1 LKKRA
6 RQAIESARD
15 PEHDGTHSS
24 SEYRSRHSSGG
35 AKAVREFTPQDFL
48 AMLRRHWTI
57 CVYTAVAGLVIGI
70 ALALVMPKRYQSKT
84 IVLVEQPSVSPTYV
98 PAAISEDW
106 NSRLA
111 SMQQQILST
120 TRLSDVIQ
128 KLNLYPNENGKVPMD
143 VLVARLQT
151 AIVVDP
157 MEPIQGDPDRGLPG
171 FDVTVTFSDP
181 GHAQQICQEVTSLFM
196 EQNSRLREEHAEN
209 TTEFLSQQLEEAKA
223 KLDDQDAKL
232 ADFKS
237 KHLGDLPDE
246 EQTNLSLLMGYNTQ
260 LESVTQNVGRLQQEK
275 AFDESLL
282 SQQLAAWKQSQENH
296 GQDSNTLEQERQAAE
311 AKLTALQAQYTD
323 EYPDVIAAKQDL
335 DAINQKIAAAQQA
348 GPTESSAPAK
358 PTSMEPPQIQQ
369 LRAQVQQ
376 ASIAVEEALKQ
387 EQSLQGQIGAVQSRV
402 KASPEVEEDFKDITR
417 DYQTAL
423 DFYNDLLKK
432 HDEAAEATD
441 LEHEQEGEQF
451 GVLDPPNYPSRAS
464 FPNPVLFSAGG
475 FGGGL
480 ALGLVVIAIFMI
492 QDSTLHSDR
501 DVETMLHVPVIAMI
515 PLYDRDGQKGGRLLK
530 RAKSGSI
537 VTHEA

>member
-1 LKKRA
+1 M
-6 RQAIESARD
+6 
-15 PEHDGTHSS
+15 
-24 SEYRSRHSSGG
+24 
-35 AKAVREFTPQDFL
+35 REFTPQDFL